1 MEWTQTVWQCSSFRS
16 FRLSAW
22 ILPKACP
29 PTEGACLS
37 RSIDPS
43 DEWSSVG
50 HTPCKTSAVGQTQ
63 SRAARTSQEQL
74 VRRSASQWGPNG
86 EQSLYL
92 VICESRTPDFSG
104 PWSQRIVCPQ
114 KCPATTTQQARQLW
128 RPELHGLL
136 PLLAAAAIM
145 TGQGRRT
152 WRREN
157 SNWLKIPSC
166 WPRPVQPP
174 EDLPTSSANPCFFLP
189 A

>member
-1 MEWTQTVWQCSSFRS
+1 MIFVLSPAHKCEMRGFLDYPLIVKYLRLCLKSATGYKKIIGNSFDITERVQTVWQCSSFRS

-37 RSIDPS
+37 RSIDPI

-104 PWSQRIVCPQ
+104 P
-114 KCPATTTQQARQLW
+114 
-128 RPELHGLL
+128 
-136 PLLAAAAIM
+136 
-145 TGQGRRT
+145 
-152 WRREN
+152 
-157 SNWLKIPSC
+157 
-166 WPRPVQPP
+166 
-174 EDLPTSSANPCFFLP
+174 
-189 A
+189 